1 MKKLILLLL
10 PLFIISCTKGEG
22 GGGLGAFVLFLIF
35 LAALQ
40 LIIYGFGSKT
50 ILSSAKLNT
59 DFSIILGFILG
70 PVWLVI
76 SLIRAN
82 YFSLKNV
89 FIIVVRFIV
98 ISILVTVL
106 LEFFGGVPDIKYLG
120 IWAFFP
126 LIVWFFVIPFSLLGE
141 KLFHIK
147 LDKVFS
153 NDQINNNPKI
163 KTERNGVK
171 STSERNEAIGYLKR
185 GNQEFKNN
193 QFVNAIKY
201 YTKAI
206 EIDSNFK
213 EAYNNRDKARKK
225 L

>member
-1 MKKLILLLL
+1 MVYI
-10 PLFIISCTKGEG
+10 
-22 GGGLGAFVLFLIF
+22 AFFLIF

-40 LIIYGFGSKT
+40 VTIYGFGSKM
-50 ILSSAKLNT
+50 ILSKAKLNT

-70 PVWLVI
+70 AVWLVI

-82 YFSLKNV
+82 HFSLKNV
-89 FIIVVRFIV
+89 FIIIARFIV

-106 LEFFGGVPDIKYLG
+106 LEFNGGTITPDRLVNG
-120 IWAFFP
+120 RMGLWAFFP
-126 LIVWFFVIPFSLLGE
+126 FIVWFFIIPFSLLGK
-141 KLFHIK
+141 KLFQIK
-147 LDKVFS
+147 LDIFS
-153 NDQINNNPKI
+153 NKQTNNNSQTTTEINNAI
-163 KTERNGVK
+163 

-213 EAYNNRDKARKK
+213 EAHNNRDKARKK

>member
-1 MKKLILLLL
+1 MVYL
-10 PLFIISCTKGEG
+10 
-22 GGGLGAFVLFLIF
+22 AFFLIF

-40 LIIYGFGSKT
+40 IIIYGFGSKM
-50 ILSSAKLNT
+50 ILSRAKLNT
-59 DFSIILGFILG
+59 DFSIILGFVLG
-70 PVWLVI
+70 AFWLVI
-76 SLIRAN
+76 SLIRAK

-89 FIIVVRFIV
+89 FIIIARFIV

-106 LEFFGGVPDIKYLG
+106 LEVIGGTITTGRLVNGRMG

-126 LIVWFFVIPFSLLGE
+126 LIVWFFIIPFSLLGE
-141 KLFHIK
+141 KLFQII
-147 LDKVFS
+147 LDIFLNNQTDNNS
-153 NDQINNNPKI
+153 QTTTEINGAI
-163 KTERNGVK
+163 

-206 EIDSNFK
+206 EIDSNFE
-213 EAYNNRDKARKK
+213 EAYNNRDKARNK